1 MKKFEEKYLSL
12 IKKIELS
19 NEDAR
24 KIKQNICEKANKKS
38 LILKPIFITLILLSV
53 CSTITVAANV
63 LIKQYKTTINENS
76 KKEVLFTSKIDKVYT
91 DNLLKENDYYSI
103 NELEE
108 KLDLKFLR
116 NKHIT
121 NDLFKLTKLDKKN
134 NKIAKLN
141 FWLVDSKKDELTYK
155 DLNLGFEINTKYSL
169 EDGKLAFSGN
179 VKMEYYYIKNLNT
192 EAIIFETTNDSYGP
206 LLANFVYDE
215 IIYSINLE
223 KAFFTKNDLYIILDS
238 FYKR

>member
-1 MKKFEEKYLSL
+1 
-12 IKKIELS
+12 
-19 NEDAR
+19 
-24 KIKQNICEKANKKS
+24 
-38 LILKPIFITLILLSV
+38 
-53 CSTITVAANV
+53 
-63 LIKQYKTTINENS
+63 
-76 KKEVLFTSKIDKVYT
+76 
-91 DNLLKENDYYSI
+91 
-103 NELEE
+103 
-108 KLDLKFLR
+108 
-116 NKHIT
+116 
-121 NDLFKLTKLDKKN
+121 
-134 NKIAKLN
+134 LN